1 MRLFEVADSFASDL
15 EMVLRNQMGRSD
27 SKNSTLKLTWPALS
41 NMMKNMGY
49 GEIDSKGF
57 QKIFD
62 GNPSLQAI
70 VRNFNDT
77 GIIVST
83 KVDNPDA
90 EAQGGEPP
98 EPGGQ
103 TVDQMA
109 SSAANQFLNS
119 PLS

>member
-15 EMVLRNQMGRSD
+15 EMVLRNQMGRSN
-27 SKNSTLKLTWPALS
+27 SKNSTLKLAWPALS

-49 GEIDSKGF
+49 GEIDSQGF

-70 VRNFNDT
+70 VRDFDKT

-83 KVDNPDA
+83 DIDNPEEDD
-90 EAQGGEPP
+90 QGDTP

-109 SSAANQFLNS
+109 SSAASAALND
-119 PLS
+119 PLA

>member
-1 MRLFEVADSFASDL
+1 MRLFEVADSFPTDL
-15 EMVLRNQMGRSD
+15 EMVLRNQMGRSN

-41 NMMKNMGY
+41 NMMRNMGY

-57 QKIFD
+57 QKMFD

-70 VRNFNDT
+70 VRNFDEN

-83 KVDNPDA
+83 EVDDPDK
-90 EAQGGEPP
+90 EASGGTS

-103 TVDQMA
+103 SVDQMA
-109 SSAANQFLNS
+109 GSAANQFLNS

>member
-1 MRLFEVADSFASDL
+1 
-15 EMVLRNQMGRSD
+15 MGRSN

-57 QKIFD
+57 QKMFD
-62 GNPSLQAI
+62 GNPSLQSI
-70 VRNFNDT
+70 VRNFDEN

-83 KVDNPDA
+83 EVDDPDE
-90 EAQGGEPP
+90 EAQGAAP

-103 TVDQMA
+103 SVDQMA
-109 SSAANQFLNS
+109 SSAANKFLDS